1 MIKKIERV
9 KMGGIDAGNSYKA
22 ADITPA
28 MLEDE
33 IGGIFIY
40 LDLLSALLGINLEKA
55 IVETFN
61 NKSETYGF
69 IKYLSPLLEEKERRI
84 KELKE
89 TNEYLKSDNLKV
101 YKENEQLQQQVKELE
116 GLLLDIDKS
125 LYLGEDLKDKEILD
139 WYIEVTKTIKESI
152 KEQKFN
158 PQPSDIKTAEDVLDK
173 YYQSGMHWKVVNR
186 SRVLQAMKEYASQFR
201 AVPDEAPYRVLL
213 GGLDITKSC
222 KIDG

>member
-1 MIKKIERV
+1 MPDKETIPAIRKEMDVEMLLEIKQV
-9 KMGGIDAGNSYKA
+9 
-22 ADITPA
+22 
-28 MLEDE
+28 
-33 IGGIFIY
+33 
-40 LDLLSALLGINLEKA
+40 LSFKETN
-55 IVETFN
+55 VELAHRQQL
-61 NKSETYGF
+61 
-69 IKYLSPLLEEKERRI
+69 IKFLFELYHHLSPLLEEKERRI